1 MVNLKEHQKLLYLTR
16 LLQIYTR
23 FLKAYSN
30 VDVEIVER
38 EKILVNRSV
47 RKRLIYGDNEIE
59 VEVLI
64 PYETDIPKTRYIRI
78 IYKDVI
84 AFCCINHIKHIFVAD
99 ISPIIT

>member
-1 MVNLKEHQKLLYLTR
+1 M
-16 LLQIYTR
+16 
-23 FLKAYSN
+23 
-30 VDVEIVER
+30 EIVER

-78 IYKDVI
+78 IYKDV
-84 AFCCINHIKHIFVAD
+84 K
-99 ISPIIT
+99 ISTYGTWSIEFPISHLPKRIQHYKRKVKTSFKNRVKLNN